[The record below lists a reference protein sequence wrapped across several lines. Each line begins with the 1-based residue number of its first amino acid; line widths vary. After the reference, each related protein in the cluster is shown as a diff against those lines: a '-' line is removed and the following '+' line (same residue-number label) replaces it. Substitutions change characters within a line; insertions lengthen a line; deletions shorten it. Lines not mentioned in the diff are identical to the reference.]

1 MTIGKLKTY
10 FEKKFVETYQN
21 EKEFKKVLKEFNEK
35 VLKNK
40 SVSRIYNLYDELT
53 TPQGLKES
61 ESLDYINEGLRII
74 NNEIRKQKLPS
85 LSKEINENFYEEI
98 DMLIYNNN
106 LALSEIVKLKKEV
119 SKILSTKKPQIKES
133 IKIPVSSM
141 VKIANQ
147 TLKNFVETLD
157 ENSKKELFDVLKE
170 DKKSLEIL
178 FNETKENTVSKLLSL
193 KENEKDNTTITRIE
207 ETINKIKTEEFSQL
221 NYFKIKKLNETI

>member
-10 FEKKFVETYQN
+10 FEKKFVESYQN

-85 LSKEINENFYEEI
+85 VSKEINENFYEEI

-119 SKILSTKKPQIKES
+119 SKVLSTKKPQIKES

-147 TLKNFVETLD
+147 TLKNFIETLD

-178 FNETKENTVSKLLSL
+178 FNETKENAVSKLLSL

>member
-85 LSKEINENFYEEI
+85 VSKEINENFYEEI
-98 DMLIYNNN
+98 YMLIYNNN

-119 SKILSTKKPQIKES
+119 SKVLSTKKPQIKES

-147 TLKNFVETLD
+147 TLKNFIETLD

-178 FNETKENTVSKLLSL
+178 FNETKENAVSKLLSL
-193 KENEKDNTTITRIE
+193 KENEKYNTTITRIE

>member
-119 SKILSTKKPQIKES
+119 SKVLSTKKPQIKES

-147 TLKNFVETLD
+147 TLKNFIETLD

-178 FNETKENTVSKLLSL
+178 FNETKENAVSKLLSL

>member
-85 LSKEINENFYEEI
+85 VSKEINENFYEEI

-119 SKILSTKKPQIKES
+119 SKVLSTKKPQIKES

-147 TLKNFVETLD
+147 TLKNFIETLD

-178 FNETKENTVSKLLSL
+178 FNETKENAVSKLLSL

>member
-74 NNEIRKQKLPS
+74 NNEIRKQKLS
-85 LSKEINENFYEEI
+85 SVSKEINENFYEEI

-119 SKILSTKKPQIKES
+119 SKVLSTKKPQIKES

-147 TLKNFVETLD
+147 TLKNFIETLD

-170 DKKSLEIL
+170 DKKSLETSY
-178 FNETKENTVSKLLSL
+178 NEIKENTVSKLLTI
-193 KENEKDNTTITRIE
+193 KENEKDNNTITRIE

>member
-10 FEKKFVETYQN
+10 FENRFVESYQN

-40 SVSRIYNLYDELT
+40 SISRIYNLYDELT

-74 NNEIRKQKLPS
+74 NNEIKKQKLPS
-85 LSKEINENFYEEI
+85 ISKDINENFYEEL
-98 DMLIYNNN
+98 DRLIYNNN

-119 SKILSTKKPQIKES
+119 SKVLTTKKPQIKES
-133 IKIPVSSM
+133 VKIPVSSM

-147 TLKNFVETLD
+147 TLKNFIETLD

-170 DKKSLEIL
+170 DKKSLETSY
-178 FNETKENTVSKLLSL
+178 NEIKENTISKLLTI
-193 KENEKDNTTITRIE
+193 KENENDNSTITKIE
-207 ETINKIKTEEFSQL
+207 ETIDKIKTEEFSQL

>member
-119 SKILSTKKPQIKES
+119 SKVLSTKKPQIKES

>member
-10 FEKKFVETYQN
+10 FENRFVESYQN

-40 SVSRIYNLYDELT
+40 SISRIYNLYDELT

-74 NNEIRKQKLPS
+74 NNEIKKQKLPS
-85 LSKEINENFYEEI
+85 ISKHINENFYEEL
-98 DMLIYNNN
+98 DRLIYNNN

-119 SKILSTKKPQIKES
+119 SKVLTTKKPQIKES
-133 IKIPVSSM
+133 VKIPVSSM

-147 TLKNFVETLD
+147 TLKNFIETLD

-170 DKKSLEIL
+170 DKKSLETSY
-178 FNETKENTVSKLLSL
+178 NEIKENTVSKLLTI
-193 KENEKDNTTITRIE
+193 KENEKDNNTITKIE

>member
-85 LSKEINENFYEEI
+85 VSKEINENFYEEI

-119 SKILSTKKPQIKES
+119 SKVLSTKKPQIKES

-147 TLKNFVETLD
+147 TLKNFIETLD

-170 DKKSLEIL
+170 DKKSLEVL
-178 FNETKENTVSKLLSL
+178 FNETKENAVSKLLSL

>member
-10 FEKKFVETYQN
+10 FEKKFVESYQN

-61 ESLDYINEGLRII
+61 ESLDYINEGIRII

-85 LSKEINENFYEEI
+85 VSKEINENFYEEI

-119 SKILSTKKPQIKES
+119 SKVLSTKKPQIKES

-147 TLKNFVETLD
+147 TLKNFIETLD

-178 FNETKENTVSKLLSL
+178 FNETKENAVSKLLSL